1 MKNTTGI
8 VIGIIVIILVIAG
21 VWAYQK
27 NGTNNELD
35 TNGSTGKSGGNLYVS
50 VTDATA
56 DIQNVNDID
65 LSVKKVEIHSKEEG
79 WVTISSKEKVYALL
93 ALKASGRV
101 ELYAKKTGLEAGT
114 YDKVRITLGNSVV
127 HTKTKGDVKAVIPG
141 SQVVINTRLKINN
154 GADSHFKIDFMAD
167 KSLHATSDGK
177 FVFAPVVQVESRSNA
192 QINVG
197 SDDMVQVS
205 GGTVDTNTTIGVD
218 LSGSSRVNYQLQT
231 DSSLKINSETNSQ
244 TTFILQGKNFTA
256 DTSIDQENQLDKNG
270 SVDANLDSII
280 NLTY

>member
-1 MKNTTGI
+1 M
-8 VIGIIVIILVIAG
+8 
-21 VWAYQK
+21 
-27 NGTNNELD
+27 
-35 TNGSTGKSGGNLYVS
+35 
-50 VTDATA
+50 
-56 DIQNVNDID
+56 
-65 LSVKKVEIHSKEEG
+65 
-79 WVTISSKEKVYALL
+79 
-93 ALKASGRV
+93 
-101 ELYAKKTGLEAGT
+101 
-114 YDKVRITLGNSVV
+114 GNSVV